1 VNYIYGTM
9 LVLRGLEAVGVDH
22 HEPYVQQAAE
32 WLRMMQNPD
41 GGWGETCGSYDD
53 PNQKGIGASTASQTA
68 WAVLGLMAANDIR
81 SDSVARGIAYLLR
94 TQLKDGSWDENYC
107 TGTGFPRVFYL
118 KYHMYRQYFPL
129 LALTTYAK
137 MVAEESASAARSTH

>member
-1 VNYIYGTM
+1 MKQNMNPQRTDLPSSVELEFESFQTIPLMMPPLMRRYVTLSSTVNCTS
-9 LVLRGLEAVGVDH
+9 RGRPA
-22 HEPYVQQAAE
+22 
-32 WLRMMQNPD
+32 
-41 GGWGETCGSYDD
+41 
-53 PNQKGIGASTASQTA
+53 ASQTA

-94 TQLKDGSWDENYC
+94 TQQKDGSWDEADR

-137 MVAEESASAARSTH
+137 MVAEESASAARNGH

>member
-1 VNYIYGTM
+1 MV
-9 LVLRGLEAVGVDH
+9 
-22 HEPYVQQAAE
+22 
-32 WLRMMQNPD
+32 QNPD
-41 GGWGETCGSYDD
+41 GGWGESCLSYDD
-53 PNQKGIGASTASQTA
+53 PNSKGIGESTPSQTA
-68 WAVLGLMAANDIR
+68 WAVLGLMAANDLR

-94 TQLKDGSWDENYC
+94 TQQRDGSWSEQHY

-137 MVAEESASAARSTH
+137 MVAGESAGTSRTGR